1 VNWSRCVKLFIVNHF
16 FSFYGHRELGQAIT
30 HFLSQPVNE
39 ALEKHK
45 MTDKEWDLLLKFE
58 LVLEVSAENYFS
70 KPVLTSTK
78 CPHAVQQSMSSES
91 LPVLSGAIP
100 AHEMF
105 MTKWEFIRDNVEDA
119 SEWAKVGLFWAT
131 EYYCRMD
138 LTTAYVIAMC
148 KFILF
153 QFFPTIFKLTL

>member
-1 VNWSRCVKLFIVNHF
+1 
-16 FSFYGHRELGQAIT
+16 
-30 HFLSQPVNE
+30 
-39 ALEKHK
+39 
-45 MTDKEWDLLLKFE
+45 MTEKEWELLLKFE
-58 LVLEVSAENYFS
+58 LVLEVSAENSLS

-91 LPVLSGAIP
+91 TPVLSGAIP

-105 MTKWEFIRDNVEDA
+105 MTRWEFIHDNVA
-119 SEWAKVGLFWAT
+119 NTSEWAKVGLFWAT

-148 KFILF
+148 RFISF
-153 QFFPTIFKLTL
+153 QMFLAVFKLTL